1 MGTFYN
7 SNIATD
13 GLVLCLDAANPRSYP
28 LSGTSWNDLSGNEN
42 HGTLINGPTF
52 SNENGGSIVFD
63 GSNDYINQPSPLLN
77 LTDFSF
83 SAWINGSGII
93 FGSGVEET
101 WPRYWF
107 FQQSGFTFRPT
118 QVIGNGIN
126 YTISIPSPITSQWNM
141 VSYVRSSSTMYAYQ
155 NGILVSTYSSFPT
168 NALITY
174 ANWGQFI
181 GKVKRDFNQYTSELF
196 FTGNIAQVS
205 IYNKALSA
213 NEVRQNFNA
222 TRGRYGI

>member
-1 MGTFYN
+1 MAYRNGPK
-7 SNIATD
+7 IITD
-13 GLVLCLDAANPRSYP
+13 GLVLCLDAAISKSYP
-28 LSGTSWNDLSGNEN
+28 GSGSTWYDLSTSKIN
-42 HGTLINGPTF
+42 GTLNNGPVFNSANRGYF
-52 SNENGGSIVFD
+52 SFD
-63 GSNDYINQPSPLLN
+63 GVNDYVNQPSSSLN

-83 SAWINGSGII
+83 SAWIHGSGII

-168 NALITY
+168 NALVTY

-205 IYNKALSA
+205 LYNKSLSA

-222 TRGRYGI
+222 TRGRFGV